1 MDDQSFKPLH
11 KESQCIEDRFVFILH
26 FFLVTNLGDRS
37 SQHEECIW
45 FRLMEVVM
53 VTLCT
58 WWLFRIRKQSVTGRD
73 LMSQKFRKYFTLIAH
88 LLPMQT
94 TVHVSR
100 LFLSFAQSIQRNY
113 KYFLGRQNFHI
124 RFVLLLE
131 SVFQRPYDLNTSLVH
146 REKMSKSQNKDQDLT
161 PFTAIKRLEAQWFQ
175 FRIACLLGLSNA
187 AIIQF
192 VSCIGPAL
200 TFSTQWK

>member
-1 MDDQSFKPLH
+1 MDDQSVNLLH
-11 KESQCIEDRFVFILH
+11 KESVCSKMSQNIDWLVFCASFI
-26 FFLVTNLGDRS
+26 VTNLGDRS

-58 WWLFRIRKQSVTGRD
+58 WWLFRIREQDVTGRD
-73 LMSQKFRKYFTLIAH
+73 LMSPRFRKYSIPIVH
-88 LLPMQT
+88 LLLMQT
-94 TVHVSR
+94 TVSR

-146 REKMSKSQNKDQDLT
+146 REKMSKSQNKDQGLT

-175 FRIACLLGLSNA
+175 FNLELPAYLASAMLPLFKLSHEWD
-187 AIIQF
+187 Q
-192 VSCIGPAL
+192 P
-200 TFSTQWK
+200 

>member
-1 MDDQSFKPLH
+1 
-11 KESQCIEDRFVFILH
+11 
-26 FFLVTNLGDRS
+26 
-37 SQHEECIW
+37 
-45 FRLMEVVM
+45 M

-73 LMSQKFRKYFTLIAH
+73 LMSQRFRKYFTPIVH
-88 LLPMQT
+88 LLQMPIT
-94 TVHVSR
+94 VSR

-113 KYFLGRQNFHI
+113 KYFLERQNFHI

-200 TFSTQWK
+200 TFSTQWNDTNPLAAQVQ